1 MFYSVLCPGRLV
13 TPRQM
18 CCYFKNFGLVMH
30 ALVSILM
37 CYMPEMIYSQI
48 THLDDPT
55 FHLMDNSVSVS
66 DFT

>member
-1 MFYSVLCPGRLV
+1 
-13 TPRQM
+13 
-18 CCYFKNFGLVMH
+18 MH
-30 ALVSILM
+30 AVVSILM

-48 THLDDPT
+48 THLDVPT